1 MNQTPKQSKP
11 VSPNTSNR
19 PSAASANKTGKN
31 VKKSKKSF
39 KLSEMPN
46 VRNFLIAF
54 AAGLVAF
61 GVFAAMMPRL
71 LHHSDNPNV
80 PPSEDTDNVDD
91 TTPKNPDTP
100 VLSGSTFTAVVGGY
114 DADSGELDA
123 LLFLKADKERR
134 RFVIAAI
141 PTSSSFVMTSTD
153 PNTEVTVKTNVRIK
167 DIPLISR
174 DSEKT
179 TRIVDTVRAITGMN
193 VNYYAFFDTSA
204 AISLFEKTGGL
215 YYTVP
220 QDMVYIGTGTAENPE
235 INLKAGGQV
244 LNAKQML
251 GLLRFSEYTTDERR
265 NNARRASLQADFV
278 SQGLKQILKV
288 DPEKIVEG
296 VTKVLASCETNFTV
310 ADFVEYYDLISKFND
325 YSEANSI
332 ITVDLTDPLEYSST
346 QKLFES
352 YK

>member
-1 MNQTPKQSKP
+1 MKKTKKP
-11 VSPNTSNR
+11 L
-19 PSAASANKTGKN
+19 
-31 VKKSKKSF
+31 

-54 AAGLVAF
+54 VAGLIAF
-61 GVFAAMMPRL
+61 SVFAVMVPRL
-71 LHHSDNPNV
+71 LKDSDSPTDTDISDNID
-80 PPSEDTDNVDD
+80 PSDNSDD
-91 TTPKNPDTP
+91 RNPDTP
-100 VLSGSTFTAVVGGY
+100 VSSGKTFTAVVGGY

-141 PTSSSFVMTSTD
+141 PTASNFVLTSTD
-153 PNTEVTVKTNVRIK
+153 PNTDVTVKTNVRIK

-174 DSEKT
+174 DSECAG
-179 TRIVDTVRAITGMN
+179 RIVDTVYAITGMSID
-193 VNYYAFFDTSA
+193 YYAFFETSA
-204 AISLFEKTGGL
+204 ALSLFEKTGGL

-244 LNAKQML
+244 LGAKQIL

-265 NNARRASLQADFV
+265 NNARRASVQADFV
-278 SQGLKQILKV
+278 SQGLKQILKA
-288 DPEKIVEG
+288 DSEKLLTG
-296 VTKVLASCETNFTV
+296 VTNVLASCETNFTI
-310 ADFVEYYDLISKFND
+310 ADFKEQYELISKFND
-325 YSEANSI
+325 YSEASSV
-332 ITVDLTDPLEYSST
+332 ITVDLSDPLDYSNT

>member
-1 MNQTPKQSKP
+1 M
-11 VSPNTSNR
+11 
-19 PSAASANKTGKN
+19 
-31 VKKSKKSF
+31 
-39 KLSEMPN
+39 
-46 VRNFLIAF
+46 
-54 AAGLVAF
+54 
-61 GVFAAMMPRL
+61 
-71 LHHSDNPNV
+71 
-80 PPSEDTDNVDD
+80 
-91 TTPKNPDTP
+91 
-100 VLSGSTFTAVVGGY
+100 
-114 DADSGELDA
+114 
-123 LLFLKADKERR
+123 
-134 RFVIAAI
+134 
-141 PTSSSFVMTSTD
+141 
-153 PNTEVTVKTNVRIK
+153 
-167 DIPLISR
+167 
-174 DSEKT
+174 
-179 TRIVDTVRAITGMN
+179 
-193 VNYYAFFDTSA
+193 
-204 AISLFEKTGGL
+204 
-215 YYTVP
+215 
-220 QDMVYIGTGTAENPE
+220 YIGTGTAENPE

-310 ADFVEYYDLISKFND
+310 ADFVEYYDLISKFNN